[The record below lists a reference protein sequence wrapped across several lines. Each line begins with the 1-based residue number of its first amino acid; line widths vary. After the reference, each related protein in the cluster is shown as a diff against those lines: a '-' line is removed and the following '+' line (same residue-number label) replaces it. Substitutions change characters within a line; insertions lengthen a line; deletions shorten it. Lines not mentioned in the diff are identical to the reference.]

1 MPFPPPNSP
10 PFPGGPGDGSSGW
23 DGHYKGSSGYSRI
36 LAALAC
42 AGIATFAQL
51 YSPQAVLPLLA
62 DDLGITAAEAGL
74 SISAATLGL
83 AAAVLPWS
91 FLADRIG
98 RVKAMT
104 FAICAATVF
113 GLLVPLSPDL
123 ATLLFLRLLEGVAL
137 GGIPALA
144 IAYLNEEVS
153 RGHAAAAAG
162 SYVAG
167 TTVGG
172 LAGRIVAGPVG
183 ELWGWRAG
191 SLAVSILAAAAAVA
205 FLMLVPR
212 ARGFIRTPPGGIRSA
227 FGLLGKQLH
236 NPRLAAIYLQ
246 AFLLMGGF
254 VAVYNYLGFRLAAA
268 PYNLPATIVSL
279 IFLAYL
285 SGTIT
290 SRWAGAIAARF
301 GRRTVLLW
309 GTGLMMA
316 GLALTVL
323 PPLPLI
329 LTGLG
334 VFTAGF
340 FAAHSIASGWT
351 GAIATTGRA
360 QAASL
365 YNLAYYVGSSVVGW
379 AGGLLFQSLGWA
391 ALVWTVMA
399 LTACSAVISGVVHP
413 ARPASI

>member
-10 PFPGGPGDGSSGW
+10 PSPGGPGDGSSGW

-205 FLMLVPR
+205 
-212 ARGFIRTPPGGIRSA
+212 S
-227 FGLLGKQLH
+227 
-236 NPRLAAIYLQ
+236 
-246 AFLLMGGF
+246 
-254 VAVYNYLGFRLAAA
+254 
-268 PYNLPATIVSL
+268 
-279 IFLAYL
+279 
-285 SGTIT
+285 
-290 SRWAGAIAARF
+290 
-301 GRRTVLLW
+301 
-309 GTGLMMA
+309 
-316 GLALTVL
+316 
-323 PPLPLI
+323 
-329 LTGLG
+329 
-334 VFTAGF
+334 
-340 FAAHSIASGWT
+340 
-351 GAIATTGRA
+351 
-360 QAASL
+360 
-365 YNLAYYVGSSVVGW
+365 
-379 AGGLLFQSLGWA
+379 
-391 ALVWTVMA
+391 
-399 LTACSAVISGVVHP
+399 
-413 ARPASI
+413 